1 MGHDGD
7 KELISLDGIRVDR
20 GTVPT
25 QTKIIRSR
33 SPGAPHRS
41 YESERPLLSH
51 VNESDDELE
60 LTGIMNGGSGG
71 GSGGTAP
78 KDASS
83 SSLEMEKVSTQGPTA
98 PLDGE
103 IDNLD
108 STVVSASTSGEVERR
123 EKLAQLA
130 AQRQAMDAEIARA
143 AAHTEAEVVLQEP
156 SADSSGGGGVE
167 TGDGNGAPKA
177 SGGGGGRG
185 RGDDEEAD
193 LGGAED
199 DEEEKEKEE
208 KEPLKYFARGAEQE
222 PQCVCRCEGS
232 TRAER

>member
-1 MGHDGD
+1 MHVN
-7 KELISLDGIRVDR
+7 KVFAHAAPARR
-20 GTVPT
+20 APT
-25 QTKIIRSR
+25 NPRD
-33 SPGAPHRS
+33 
-41 YESERPLLSH
+41 LLSH

-123 EKLAQLA
+123 EKLSQLA

-167 TGDGNGAPKA
+167 TGDGNGAPRPAAAAAAAAAAMTRKRIW
-177 SGGGGGRG
+177 G
-185 RGDDEEAD
+185 
-193 LGGAED
+193 
-199 DEEEKEKEE
+199 
-208 KEPLKYFARGAEQE
+208 EPR
-222 PQCVCRCEGS
+222 
-232 TRAER
+232 TRRRRRRRRRSR